1 MESISIKNDLPTRM
15 LHSVSAH
22 EKGKKVI
29 RISHSKIAK
38 FLTFHMIDM
47 MANITPGND
56 RGRGGVALG
65 VDQLL
70 HVGYRP
76 LLYDV
81 NICLGISRNI
91 SSIS

>member
-1 MESISIKNDLPTRM
+1 MVN
-15 LHSVSAH
+15 
-22 EKGKKVI
+22 
-29 RISHSKIAK
+29 
-38 FLTFHMIDM
+38 M
-47 MANITPGND
+47 MANITAGND

-81 NICLGISRNI
+81 NICLG
-91 SSIS
+91 SS

>member
-1 MESISIKNDLPTRM
+1 
-15 LHSVSAH
+15 
-22 EKGKKVI
+22 
-29 RISHSKIAK
+29 
-38 FLTFHMIDM
+38 MIDM

-81 NICLGISRNI
+81 NICLGIS
-91 SSIS
+91 

>member
-1 MESISIKNDLPTRM
+1 MLYLPYER
-15 LHSVSAH
+15 
-22 EKGKKVI
+22 GKKVVKYPI
-29 RISHSKIAK
+29 ITK
-38 FLTFHMIDM
+38 FLTFHMINM
-47 MANITPGND
+47 MANITTGNN

-81 NICLGISRNI
+81 NICLG
-91 SSIS
+91 SS